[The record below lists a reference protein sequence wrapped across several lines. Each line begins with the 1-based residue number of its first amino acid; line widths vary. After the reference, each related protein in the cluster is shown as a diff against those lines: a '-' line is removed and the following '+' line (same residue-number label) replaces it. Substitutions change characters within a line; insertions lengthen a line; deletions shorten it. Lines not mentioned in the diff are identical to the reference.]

1 MTHPVFETEKGRANL
16 WRCLIFGGVISG
28 LLYAFYILSVVTGYV
43 QYLPTLILPYAFW
56 FQGLHLITAGPLMWL
71 HANPRPRLFNIIW
84 YSMCFQT
91 VIDLIIAALFIV
103 SAVWRLGQLS
113 TIAFIYMGAVS
124 FVLTFLSVLVTIH
137 MYPMYEELDIERK
150 KMNQP
155 KRH

>member
-1 MTHPVFETEKGRANL
+1 
-16 WRCLIFGGVISG
+16 
-28 LLYAFYILSVVTGYV
+28 
-43 QYLPTLILPYAFW
+43 
-56 FQGLHLITAGPLMWL
+56 
-71 HANPRPRLFNIIW
+71 
-84 YSMCFQT
+84 MCFQT